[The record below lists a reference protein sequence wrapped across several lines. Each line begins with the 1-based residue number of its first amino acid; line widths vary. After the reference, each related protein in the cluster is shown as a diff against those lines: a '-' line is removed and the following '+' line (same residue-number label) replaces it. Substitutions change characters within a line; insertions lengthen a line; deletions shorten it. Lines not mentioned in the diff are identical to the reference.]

1 MSVPETTD
9 QPEAGDWLRW
19 QRLGIVPP
27 AEIARLRLEVERLR
41 ELLGHAQTALLLQQ
55 KEIERL
61 RRDCGEA
68 YQIVGALGS
77 ADDPAVDKALDNLH
91 AAAEGR
97 SRPHDDLL
105 PFVSTPDPRDAR
117 IAELEAALREVREWY
132 DNEFTPSYDVDWAAL
147 DRALGEEAGVN
158 GRRTSGRS

>member
-1 MSVPETTD
+1 MSD
-9 QPEAGDWLRW
+9 QTKAEAGIADPLRAL
-19 QRLGIVPP
+19 QG
-27 AEIARLRLEVERLR
+27 EIFLWEGDDSSPVDLDVLR
-41 ELLGHAQTALLLQQ
+41 AAAD
-55 KEIERL
+55 EIGRL

-117 IAELEAALREVREWY
+117 IAELESALREVREWY
-132 DNEFTPSYDVDWAAL
+132 DNEFAPSYDVAWAAL
-147 DRALGEEAGVN
+147 EGILSRALGEEAG
-158 GRRTSGRS
+158 GG